1 MKRIVS
7 ADDIGTLDDS
17 PVSLL
22 VKTLYHTILAT
33 YREDC
38 SDLSI
43 EKVGAL
49 FIIEKAEDLDDFQGF
64 GLSRPLTEDWIEY
77 CNDYGEYVD
86 CCIILNND
94 YAVNLIGNKEYFR
107 KKGLIIDEESKL

>member
-7 ADDIGTLDDS
+7 AGDIGALDDS

-22 VKTLYHTILAT
+22 VKTLYHTILTA
-33 YREDC
+33 YIEDC

-64 GLSRPLTEDWIEY
+64 GLSRPLTEDRIEY
-77 CNDYGEYVD
+77 CNDYGDYVD